1 MVEKLKIQEKYKE
14 QEIQTLKLNYESRI
28 MDLAI
33 KAEEVKSIKETLEL
47 YRSKNQELQGALSKK
62 ETELFE
68 SKVLSGSKVNY
79 SEDQTYNTRNSKDII
94 ANLHISLKQND

>member
-14 QEIQTLKLNYESRI
+14 QEIETLKLNYEARI

-47 YRSKNQELQGALSKK
+47 YRSKN
-62 ETELFE
+62 
-68 SKVLSGSKVNY
+68 
-79 SEDQTYNTRNSKDII
+79 
-94 ANLHISLKQND
+94 